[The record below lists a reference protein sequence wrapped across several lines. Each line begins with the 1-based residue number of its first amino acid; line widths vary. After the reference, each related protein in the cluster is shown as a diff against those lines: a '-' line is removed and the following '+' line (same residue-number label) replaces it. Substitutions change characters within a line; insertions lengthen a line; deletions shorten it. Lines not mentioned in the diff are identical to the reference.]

1 MSLPRKQQDNPRK
14 LAVDI
19 LNRVDEERAFA
30 EPLLD
35 AVLEAGRPAGDA
47 DRGMLTFL
55 VYGTLRMR
63 GFLDFL
69 IDSFYK
75 GKPDKLQKGIRNIL
89 RVALY
94 QARFAGKIPVY
105 AAIDE
110 AVNTTRQIFPGREK
124 LVNAILRNA
133 LRGMDDV
140 KFPPFDTDPAGHI
153 SIVHSHPRWLVE
165 RWIGHFGIEETLE
178 LCRADNKIPPIALRV
193 NRLKTTRENMLER
206 LALSGHDVKPSVYSP
221 DGIILARPL
230 VSLREMPDVATG
242 LLYVQDEASQLVSRL
257 LAPRRGERVLDL
269 CSGSGGKTTHL
280 AALMENDGEIV
291 AADIQPGKLAA
302 LESTAKRWGIA
313 VVKTAV
319 VDAADTAGPSGLGS
333 FDRVLVDA
341 PCSGLGTLRRN
352 PEIRWHL
359 TGQRLGE
366 FPPLQK
372 RILANAAACVKTG
385 GHLLYSTCS
394 VMPEENDGVVEAF
407 LEGNTDFAV
416 VGKPTTVPAEVLDPR
431 GFLRTFPH
439 RHGTDGFF
447 GALLR
452 RR

>member
-1 MSLPRKQQDNPRK
+1 MALPGTLQNNPRK

-19 LNRVDEERAFA
+19 LNRVDEEQAFA

-35 AVLEAGRPAGDA
+35 AVLAAGRPAGDA
-47 DRGMLTFL
+47 DRGLLTFL
-55 VYGTLRMR
+55 VYGSLRMR

-69 IDSFYK
+69 IDSFYR
-75 GKPDKLQKGIRNIL
+75 GKPDRLQAGIRNIL

-94 QARFAGKIPVY
+94 QARFAAKIPVY

-110 AVNTTRQIFPGREK
+110 AVNTTRLLFPGREK

-133 LRGMDDV
+133 LRGMNDV
-140 KFPPFDTDPAGHI
+140 ALPDLATDPVGHI
-153 SIVHSHPRWLVE
+153 SVVHSHPRWLVK
-165 RWIGHFGIEETLE
+165 RLIGSFGIEETLA
-178 LCRADNKIPPIALRV
+178 LCRADNTIPPLALRV
-193 NRLKTTRENMLER
+193 NGLKTTRDAILER
-206 LALSGHDVKPSVYSP
+206 LSRAGQDVKLSVYAP
-221 DGIILARPL
+221 DGIILTKPL
-230 VSLREMPDVATG
+230 VSLREMPDVAAG

-257 LAPRRGERVLDL
+257 LAPRKGERVLDL

-280 AALMENDGEIV
+280 AALMENEGEIV

-302 LESTAKRWGIA
+302 LESTAKRWGIS
-313 VVKTAV
+313 VVKTSV
-319 VDAADTAGPSGLGS
+319 VDATDAAGPSGLGS

-372 RILANAAACVKTG
+372 RILANAAACVQKG
-385 GHLLYSTCS
+385 GLLLYSTCS
-394 VMPEENDGVVEAF
+394 VMQEENDGVVEAF
-407 LEGNTDFAV
+407 LEGNPDFAV
-416 VGKPTTVPAEVLDPR
+416 VTRPTTVPSEVLDPR

>member
-1 MSLPRKQQDNPRK
+1 MTPPRTLQGNPRR
-14 LAVDI
+14 LAVEL
-19 LNRVDEERAFA
+19 LNRVDDEQAFA

-35 AVLEAGRPAGDA
+35 AILAAGRPKDDA
-47 DRGMLTFL
+47 DRGLLTFL

-69 IDSFYK
+69 IDSFYR
-75 GKPDKLQKGIRNIL
+75 GKPDRLETGIRNIL

-94 QARFAGKIPVY
+94 QTRFAGKIPVY

-110 AVNTTRQIFPGREK
+110 AVNTARHLFPGREK
-124 LVNAILRNA
+124 LVNAVLRNA
-133 LRGMDDV
+133 LRGMNDV
-140 KFPPFDTDPAGHI
+140 TLPEFERDPVGHI

-165 RWIGHFGIEETLE
+165 RWINSFGIEETDA
-178 LCRADNKIPPIALRV
+178 LCRSDNEIPPLTLRV
-193 NRLKTTRENMLER
+193 NGLKTTRERMLWR
-206 LALSGHDVKPSVYSP
+206 LVRSGHDTRPSVYSP
-221 DGIILARPL
+221 DGIILTKPL
-230 VSLREMPDVATG
+230 VSLREMPDVAAG

-257 LAPRRGERVLDL
+257 LAPRRGDRILDL

-280 AALMENDGEIV
+280 AALMGNEGEIV
-291 AADIQPGKLAA
+291 AADIQPGKLTA

-313 VVKTAV
+313 IVKTII
-319 VDAADTAGPSGLGS
+319 VDAADAAGPSGLGS

-359 TGQRLGE
+359 TGQKLGE

-372 RILANAAACVKTG
+372 RILGNAAACVKKG
-385 GHLLYSTCS
+385 GLLLYSTCS

-407 LEGNTDFAV
+407 LEGHPDFTSIRPEVDFPADVTDA
-416 VGKPTTVPAEVLDPR
+416 K

-447 GALLR
+447 GALLHR
-452 RR
+452 R

>member
-1 MSLPRKQQDNPRK
+1 MALPRTLQNNPRK

-19 LNRVDEERAFA
+19 LNRVDEEQAFA

-69 IDSFYK
+69 IDSFYR
-75 GKPDKLQKGIRNIL
+75 GKPDRLQTGIRNIL

-94 QARFAGKIPVY
+94 QTRFAAKIPVY

-110 AVNTTRQIFPGREK
+110 AVNTTRLLFPGREK

-133 LRGMDDV
+133 LRGMNDV
-140 KFPPFDTDPAGHI
+140 ALPDLAKDPVGHI
-153 SIVHSHPRWLVE
+153 SVVHSHPRWLVK
-165 RWIGHFGIEETLE
+165 RWIGSFGIEETLA
-178 LCRADNKIPPIALRV
+178 LCRADNAIPPLALRV
-193 NRLKTTRENMLER
+193 NRLKTTREYMLER
-206 LALSGHDVKPSVYSP
+206 LAQSGHDVKPSVYSP
-221 DGIILARPL
+221 DGIILAKPL
-230 VSLREMPDVATG
+230 VSLREMPDLAAG

-269 CSGSGGKTTHL
+269 CSGAGGKTTHI
-280 AALMENDGEIV
+280 AALMENEGEIV
-291 AADIQPGKLAA
+291 AGDIQPIKLTA
-302 LESTAKRWGIA
+302 LESTVKRWGIT

-319 VDAADTAGPSGLGS
+319 VDAADAAGPSDLGS

-359 TGQRLGE
+359 TAQRLGE

-372 RILANAAACVKTG
+372 RILANAAACVKKG
-385 GHLLYSTCS
+385 GFLLYSTCT
-394 VMPEENDGVVEAF
+394 VMPEENDAVVEAF
-407 LEGNTDFAV
+407 LEGHPDFTSVRPEADF
-416 VGKPTTVPAEVLDPR
+416 PADVIDAK

-452 RR
+452 R